1 MRRLLAQSFLISF
14 LLGSSTAAFAQDF
27 DPLLTDPDFGG
38 AFPTGPVKK
47 LGDGELTCN
56 QLYAEVSDLEKT
68 IVQRQSEY
76 EALMTKVSQSARDMA
91 AAARGAGGATGAINT
106 ITGLAGLI
114 PGAGFI
120 AGTVGS
126 LASSAAQDAQ
136 FNAID
141 AQMAEMEATQGQ
153 LMKLG
158 GELGTATARREH
170 LTELFLKKDCKVSEL
185 QAPTPQPSPNK
196 PPSLLKPRNSF

>member
-1 MRRLLAQSFLISF
+1 MRRLLSQF
-14 LLGSSTAAFAQDF
+14 LLIPALLSPSAVAIAQDF
-27 DPLLTDPDFGG
+27 DPLLTDPEFGG
-38 AFPTGPVKK
+38 TFPTGPIKK

-56 QLYAEVSDLEKT
+56 QLYVEVSDLEKT

-76 EALMTKVSQSARDMA
+76 EALMSKVSQSARDMA
-91 AAARGAGGATGAINT
+91 TAARGAGGAAGAINT

-136 FNAID
+136 FNALD

-158 GELGTATARREH
+158 SELGTATARREH

-185 QAPTPQPSPNK
+185 QNAAPQLSPNSPSP
-196 PPSLLKPRNSF
+196 LTPRNRLE

>member
-1 MRRLLAQSFLISF
+1 MRRLLSQSLFIPI
-14 LLGSSTAAFAQDF
+14 LLSLGTAAFAQDF
-27 DPLLTDPDFGG
+27 DPLVTDPSFGSS
-38 AFPTGPVKK
+38 FPTGPVKK
-47 LGDGELTCN
+47 LSDGELTCA
-56 QLYAEVSDLEKT
+56 QLYAEVQDLEQT
-68 IVQRQSEY
+68 VARRQPEY
-76 EALMTKVSQSARDMA
+76 EALMSKVSQSARDMA
-91 AAARGAGGATGAINT
+91 STARGSGDAAGAINT

-120 AGTVGS
+120 TGTLGS

-141 AQMAEMEATQGQ
+141 AQMAEMEVTQQQ

-158 GELGTATARREH
+158 SEMGTATARREH

-185 QAPTPQPSPNK
+185 QAPMPQASPNK
-196 PPSLLKPRNSF
+196 PSLLKPRNPL